1 MHKILVITYYWPPAG
16 GPGVQRWLKFVK
28 YLRDFGIEP
37 IVYIPQNPSYPII
50 DENLVSE
57 IPEGIQI
64 LKQPIKEPYAWA
76 SLLSKKKTKTISS
89 GIIQEKK
96 PSIVEKTLLWIRGN
110 LFIPDARKFWVKPSI
125 KYLSE
130 VIEKEGIKTIITSGP
145 PHSLHLIGLG
155 LKEQREIQWI
165 TDFRD
170 PWTSIGYHKKLRLS
184 KSSEKKHKALERAV
198 LVGCD
203 KIVVTST
210 ITKTEFEQITSK
222 PIDVITN
229 GFDETLDSI
238 ALDTD
243 FTISH
248 VGSLLTGRNPIALWK
263 ALKELIEENVA
274 FKNQLKIKLTGVVG
288 EEVVESIR
296 SNGLDSYVQ
305 HLGYLSHEKV
315 LEIQQK
321 SQVLL
326 LLEIDSEETK
336 GIIPGKLFEYLNAK
350 RPILAV
356 GPKGWEAGKIV
367 EETGS
372 GEICNQSDK
381 TALKNVLLNWFD
393 KYEKGALHFNSK
405 GIEKYH
411 RKELTKA
418 LANFIQWESS

>member
-155 LKEQREIQWI
+155 LRQQQEIQWI

-184 KSSEKKHKALERAV
+184 KSSERKHKALEREV

-203 KIVVTST
+203 KVVVTSA
-210 ITKTEFEQITSK
+210 ITKMEFEQITSK
-222 PIDVITN
+222 PIEVITN

-248 VGSLLTGRNPIALWK
+248 VGSLLTGRNPIELWK
-263 ALKELIEENVA
+263 ALKELIEDNEA

-296 SNGLDSYVQ
+296 SNGLGTYVQ

-393 KYEKGALHFNSK
+393 KYEKEALHFNSK

-418 LANFIQWESS
+418 LTNFIQWESS

>member
-28 YLRDFGIEP
+28 YLRNFGIEP

-110 LFIPDARKFWVKPSI
+110 LFIPDARKFWIKPSI

-130 VIEKEGIKTIITSGP
+130 VIEKEEIKTIITSGP

-155 LKEQREIQWI
+155 LKKQQEIQWI

-170 PWTSIGYHKKLRLS
+170 PWTSIGYHNKLRLS
-184 KSSEKKHKALERAV
+184 KSSERKHKALERAV

-203 KIVVTST
+203 KVVVTSAT
-210 ITKTEFEQITSK
+210 TKTEFEQITSK
-222 PIDVITN
+222 PIEVITN

-263 ALKELIEENVA
+263 ALKELVEENVA
-274 FKNQLKIKLTGVVG
+274 FKNQLKIQLAGVVG

-296 SNGLDSYVQ
+296 SYGLDSYVQ
-305 HLGYLSHEKV
+305 RLGYLSHEKV
-315 LEIQQK
+315 LKIQQR

-356 GPKGWEAGKIV
+356 GPNGWEAGKIV

-372 GEICNQSDK
+372 GQICNQSDK

-393 KYEKGALHFNSK
+393 KYETGALHFNSE

-411 RKELTKA
+411 RKELTKV